1 MTRKAVEEGFEY
13 FLDEAIEVTFE
24 EFSVARAMRNGARG
38 PSGTVVDNLLK
49 NSDTLHERVVQPELQ
64 SYRRQTLDQFGV
76 VLDYVESEESIDHY
90 RREILESGPVLESI
104 RTDIPRERRAR
115 VKDHLVDHH
124 RGLGEAVEPLLT
136 SGESDFWDATA
147 RELTR
152 EEAETLI
159 SEAFPFTGPLR
170 RHQEALEMATAV
182 DPDAVLGGVTQILP
196 TPSFEVEYTDEA
208 IRAMYRAEQSVIHS
222 AKQEIDRLFE

>member
-38 PSGTVVDNLLK
+38 PTGAVVDSLLK
-49 NSDTLHERVVQPELQ
+49 NSETLHDRVVKPELQ

-76 VLDYVESEESIDHY
+76 VLDYVESGESIDQY
-90 RREILESGPVLESI
+90 RRSILETGPVVESI
-104 RTDIPRERRAR
+104 RTDLPPGRRKQVR
-115 VKDHLVDHH
+115 DNLVDHH
-124 RGLGEAVEPLLT
+124 RELGEAIEPLLV
-136 SGESDFWDATA
+136 SDESDFWDAAA

-159 SEAFPFTGPLR
+159 GEAFPFTGPLR
-170 RHQEALEMATAV
+170 RHQEALEMVTAV
-182 DPDAVLGGVTQILP
+182 DPDVVLGGVTSLLP

-222 AKQEIDRLFE
+222 AEHEIARLFE